1 MERNFSYKTEFFYET
16 TEFLYETIL
25 SCKVLWT
32 GRDLF
37 PRVRNV
43 HIPPTVRKFIRLLMT
58 HSELNKTTAV
68 FLAYPVHCMFN
79 DLELKNKEM
88 TIKDALNIRQIITYM
103 WYCRSVDE
111 FTQFPFHMRSTYT
124 VVYYT
129 GFVNIQVY
137 VFPMTS
143 LFLFGSHYIETTVV
157 EITPTVVTLFY
168 NIYNTR
174 QRRCKHVL

>member
-1 MERNFSYKTEFFYET
+1 M
-16 TEFLYETIL
+16 
-25 SCKVLWT
+25 LWT

-88 TIKDALNIRQIITYM
+88 TIKDALNVLRTGTGNSLSIRQIITYM
-103 WYCRSVDE
+103 
-111 FTQFPFHMRSTYT
+111 
-124 VVYYT
+124 
-129 GFVNIQVY
+129 
-137 VFPMTS
+137 
-143 LFLFGSHYIETTVV
+143 
-157 EITPTVVTLFY
+157 
-168 NIYNTR
+168 
-174 QRRCKHVL
+174 